1 MALRRRSRVALAAA
15 VTFGLAVGWY
25 TWQPAASPSAEE
37 LVGLALNGPSL
48 AERTR
53 AAIQLADLG
62 NAALWGLRRVAVE
75 SNEDSVKVASVE
87 GLAKLWDYG
96 SMDLLL
102 DLAENG
108 EPQVR
113 GRAAGAIMRMTGR
126 ERRFVATGSEPERKL
141 LAKHLRA
148 DWEEIQN
155 ASDADRDELK
165 RRLRESHDE
174 AL

>member
-1 MALRRRSRVALAAA
+1 
-15 VTFGLAVGWY
+15 
-25 TWQPAASPSAEE
+25 
-37 LVGLALNGPSL
+37 
-48 AERTR
+48 
-53 AAIQLADLG
+53 
-62 NAALWGLRRVAVE
+62 
-75 SNEDSVKVASVE
+75 
-87 GLAKLWDYG
+87 
-96 SMDLLL
+96 L